1 MNRRATAALA
11 IVLFLAV
18 GASAQDSP
26 APVANAPTGDGATI
40 GDPGPAWLDEAG
52 SKVGGSLR
60 TVLVFGAASLAPAAV
75 LMTTAFVRISV
86 VLALLR
92 QALGNPQVPG
102 NQVMMALALMLTAL
116 VMRPQAESAYDGA
129 VQPLLEGRISP
140 AEAWAAGSRPIKDF
154 MVDQIYRSGHEDYLV
169 QLQEYDGSGS
179 ETETTSPGQASERPV
194 YGEDLPF
201 RVVAPA
207 FLISELTTSL
217 VIGFAIYLPFLVI
230 DLVVSSVLAA
240 MGLVMLPPSLVAPPM
255 KLIVFVM
262 AGGWWL
268 VADMLLRSFGMQA
281 TGSV

>member
-1 MNRRATAALA
+1 MSHRLATIALGIALLFAGGAA
-11 IVLFLAV
+11 
-18 GASAQDSP
+18 ASDDPSA
-26 APVANAPTGDGATI
+26 VANAPADTD
-40 GDPGPAWLDEAG
+40 DLGPAWLDEAG
-52 SKVGGSLR
+52 AKVGGSLR
-60 TVLVFGAASLAPAAV
+60 TVLLFGAASLAPAAV

-116 VMRPQAESAYDGA
+116 VMRPQAESAYEGA
-129 VQPLLEGRISP
+129 VKPLLEGRMGP
-140 AEAWAAGSRPIKDF
+140 AEAWAVGSRPIKDF
-154 MVDQIYRSGHEDYLV
+154 MVAQIYRSGHEDYLTRF
-169 QLQEYDGSGS
+169 QEYDGP
-179 ETETTSPGQASERPV
+179 ETVSAGQAQERPI

-268 VADMLLRSFGMQA
+268 VADMLLRSFGLQA
-281 TGSV
+281 AGAV

>member
-1 MNRRATAALA
+1 MNRAASIALG
-11 IVLFLAV
+11 IVLAFA
-18 GASAQDSP
+18 GFASANDDP
-26 APVANAPTGDGATI
+26 APVANAPADADDI
-40 GDPGPAWLDEAG
+40 GPAWLDEAG
-52 SKVGGSLR
+52 AKVGGSLR
-60 TVLVFGAASLAPAAV
+60 TVLLFGAASLAPAAV

-129 VQPLLEGRISP
+129 VKPLLDGRIGP
-140 AEAWAAGSRPIKDF
+140 AEAWAVGSRPIKEF
-154 MVDQIYRSGHEDYLV
+154 MVEQIYRSGHEHYLV
-169 QLQEYDGSGS
+169 QLQEYGGPDR
-179 ETETTSPGQASERPV
+179 ESPGQDRPV

-230 DLVVSSVLAA
+230 DLVVSSVLSA

-281 TGSV
+281 AGAT